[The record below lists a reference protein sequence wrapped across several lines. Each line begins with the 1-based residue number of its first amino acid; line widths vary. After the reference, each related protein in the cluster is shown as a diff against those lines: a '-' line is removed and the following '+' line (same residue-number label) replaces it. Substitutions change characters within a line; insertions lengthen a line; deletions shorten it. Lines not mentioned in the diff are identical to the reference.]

1 MYHLALE
8 EGAVNEQA
16 PPPTKESKRKK
27 QLFCSTN
34 EQETHNGSC
43 MKK

>member
-34 EQETHNGSC
+34 EQETQNGSC